1 MKKTTESA
9 EQPISSQA
17 RTAGKKPKEATAEP
31 ARGNLRAQGLRTRNE
46 IVRVARKLL
55 LEAGSLDFTLREV
68 AARAGISI
76 SNLQYY
82 FPTRLSVLRA
92 VVEPVVTA
100 YLDDLER
107 AVGSNR
113 PPREALKALLERGFR
128 DAKNAEGTAL
138 SWHFVSLAA
147 IDPECSQLLDEWY
160 ETVTRKC
167 AQLIRS
173 AYPHVGAADSLHVA
187 TLLIAMS
194 DGLSYQLGAGRRKR
208 DYTRGLEARFLSVV
222 EAILGGGPLPTRND

>member
-1 MKKTTESA
+1 MKKSTEVTD
-9 EQPISSQA
+9 QPVVRKPRAASK
-17 RTAGKKPKEATAEP
+17 TAKEAPAEP
-31 ARGNLRAQGLRTRNE
+31 VRGNLRAQGLRTRNQ
-46 IVRVARKLL
+46 IVQVARALL

-92 VVEPVVTA
+92 VVEPVVNS
-100 YLDDLER
+100 YLDDLRR
-107 AVGSNR
+107 AVASSR
-113 PPREALKALLERGFR
+113 PPRETLAAMLGRGFR
-128 DAKNAEGTAL
+128 DAKNAERSAL

-147 IDPECSQLLDEWY
+147 IDPECSELLDEWY
-160 ETVTRKC
+160 ETVTRQA

-173 AYPHVGAADSLHVA
+173 AYPHVSAADSLHMA
-187 TLLIAMS
+187 TLLIALS

-208 DYTRGLEARFLSVV
+208 DYTRGLEAKFLAVA
-222 EAILGGGPLPTRND
+222 EAILCAGAPPGGKG